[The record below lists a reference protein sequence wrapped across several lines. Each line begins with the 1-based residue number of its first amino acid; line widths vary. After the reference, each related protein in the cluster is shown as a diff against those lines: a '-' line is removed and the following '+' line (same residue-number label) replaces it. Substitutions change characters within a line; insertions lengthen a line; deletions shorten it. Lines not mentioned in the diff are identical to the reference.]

1 MKISRKA
8 WHFLPDGRIVSGGT
22 FLPANLPL
30 SLSLVVKLART
41 GTRSFLRLC
50 WTGMN
55 IVDPLRIL
63 KQVNPMLSRRRWVV
77 GLGIVIA
84 GCCAAIPFQRQASMD
99 PGPSERL
106 TLSSPQLQL
115 WLAATESNP
124 TSPPSQGI
132 EDHHR
137 IESLRLRV
145 PSPVTAPRSPV
156 QQVPSIDDRYPV
168 VTGEADQE
176 TQHVSSSRSQRQEAA
191 SDRYHRIQNGDTL
204 RKLAEQYLGNAE
216 LAASIYD
223 ANRSILASPDLLPL
237 GRQLRIPGP
246 R

>member
-1 MKISRKA
+1 M
-8 WHFLPDGRIVSGGT
+8 
-22 FLPANLPL
+22 
-30 SLSLVVKLART
+30 
-41 GTRSFLRLC
+41 
-50 WTGMN
+50 
-55 IVDPLRIL
+55 DPLRIL
-63 KQVNPMLSRRRWVV
+63 KQVNPMLSRRRWMV
-77 GLGIVIA
+77 GLGILIA

-106 TLSSPQLQL
+106 ILSSPQIQL
-115 WLAATESNP
+115 WLAATESHP

-137 IESLRLRV
+137 IESLRLRI
-145 PSPVTAPRSPV
+145 PSPVTAPRRPV

-176 TQHVSSSRSQRQEAA
+176 TRQVSSSQSQQHKAA
-191 SDRYHRIQNGDTL
+191 SVRYHHHRIQDGDTL
-204 RKLAEQYLGNAE
+204 RNLAEQYLGNAD

-237 GRQLRIPGP
+237 GRQLRIPVP

>member
-1 MKISRKA
+1 
-8 WHFLPDGRIVSGGT
+8 
-22 FLPANLPL
+22 
-30 SLSLVVKLART
+30 
-41 GTRSFLRLC
+41 
-50 WTGMN
+50 
-55 IVDPLRIL
+55 
-63 KQVNPMLSRRRWVV
+63 
-77 GLGIVIA
+77 
-84 GCCAAIPFQRQASMD
+84 MD

-106 TLSSPQLQL
+106 TLSSPGAQIQL

-124 TSPPSQGI
+124 TSPHAQGI

-137 IESLRLRV
+137 IESLRLRI
-145 PSPVTAPRSPV
+145 PSPVTAPRRPV

-191 SDRYHRIQNGDTL
+191 SDRYHRIQDGDTL
-204 RKLAEQYLGNAE
+204 RNLAEQYLGNAE
-216 LAASIYD
+216 LAASIYA